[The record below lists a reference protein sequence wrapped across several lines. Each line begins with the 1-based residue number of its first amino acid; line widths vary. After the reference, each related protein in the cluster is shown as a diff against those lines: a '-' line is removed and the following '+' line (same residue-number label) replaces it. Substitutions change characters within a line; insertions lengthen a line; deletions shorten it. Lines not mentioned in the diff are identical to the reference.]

1 MIELSTTIAMV
12 LLGFAMAMTIIR
24 IIAGPS
30 LADRILG
37 LDLLSTVSVAFI
49 AVFAVRTSLYQYID
63 IAVALALLAFL
74 STAALARYLLSRGGS
89 Q

>member
-1 MIELSTTIAMV
+1 MIELSTTIAML
-12 LLGFAMAMTIIR
+12 LLGLAMAMTIIR

-49 AVFAVRTSLYQYID
+49 AVFAIRTSLYQNID
-63 IAVALALLAFL
+63 IAVALTLLAFL
-74 STAALARYLLSRGGS
+74 STAAFARYLLSRGPR

>member
-1 MIELSTTIAMV
+1 MIELSTTIAML

-37 LDLLSTVSVAFI
+37 LDLLTLIASAFI
-49 AVFAVRTSLYQYID
+49 AVFAVRTGLYLNIE
-63 IAVALALLAFL
+63 IAVALSLLGFL
-74 STAALARYLLSRGGS
+74 STAAFARYLLSREHR

>member
-12 LLGFAMAMTIIR
+12 LLGLAMAMTIIR
-24 IIAGPS
+24 IIVGPS

-49 AVFAVRTSLYQYID
+49 AVFAIRTGLYQNID
-63 IAVALALLAFL
+63 IAVALTLLAFL
-74 STAALARYLLSRGGS
+74 STAAFARYLLPRWHR